1 MAVGGA
7 RSEQLED
14 DAKTALPIYLVV
26 DTSWSM
32 SEQGKI
38 EAVADLIPAIKDA
51 CEDDPQI
58 DKKARFSLIEFSDEA
73 KVLVPMCQG
82 SDLAEVP
89 LVAGGSTNFTRLYE
103 TLYLTIEHDYQS
115 FNADDLKVH
124 RPVVFF
130 LTDGEPNC
138 NSTARAQAFEQLT
151 DRSFARRPQ
160 VIAFGVGNDV
170 RKETLS
176 AYSTQDRS
184 GAHLAYIARSGVAPD
199 EAIASFIRGLVG
211 TIVNTVS
218 GGSTGIT
225 RDTDGSTALDIDPI
239 ADASDYEQLD

>member
-7 RSEQLED
+7 RTEQLEE

-32 SEQGKI
+32 KKDGKI
-38 EAVADLIPAIKDA
+38 EAVSDLIPKIKDA

-58 DKKARFSLIEFSDEA
+58 DKKVRFSLVEFADEA
-73 KVLVPMCQG
+73 NVLVPMCQG
-82 SDLAEVP
+82 SDLVGVP
-89 LVAGGSTNFTRLYE
+89 LEAGGRTNFTGLYE
-103 TLYLTIEHDYQS
+103 TLYLTIERDYQS
-115 FNADDLKVH
+115 FKVDDLKVH

-130 LTDGEPNC
+130 LTDGEPTCESAN
-138 NSTARAQAFEQLT
+138 RAKAFQRLT

-160 VIAFGVGNDV
+160 IIVFGVGNDV

-176 AYSTQDRS
+176 AYSTRDAS
-184 GAHLAYIARSGVAPD
+184 GAHLAYIARPGVAAD
-199 EAIASFIRGLVG
+199 EAIASFIKGLVG
-211 TIVNTVS
+211 TIVNTVA

-225 RDTDGSTALDIDPI
+225 RDADGSTALDIDPI